1 MANFSKN
8 ISGDASKPPVVPKK
22 ATLKPGR
29 QNKTDSALTGQ
40 HNTESRRRTPDPNSF
55 DKNSH
60 EYISGLQTALSNFEG
75 SLRSFQIPCYVSEA
89 AAPIGTNSEDKYD
102 PSQKIKYRY

>member
-1 MANFSKN
+1 MPSNSLIFVKN

-29 QNKTDSALTGQ
+29 QNKADSALTGQ
-40 HNTESRRRTPDPNSF
+40 HHTESRRRTPDPNSF

-60 EYISGLQTALSNFEG
+60 EYISGMQAALSSFEG

-89 AAPIGTNSEDKYD
+89 KAETNSDD
-102 PSQKIKYRY
+102 PSKKIKYR